1 MPDPE
6 GDAQLRDVPG
16 HGKDVGVVF
25 AGEAA
30 GLFGVDLF
38 QVKDDEAGGLHQR
51 VKLGQIGRVV
61 GAERLT
67 GCVQRG
73 VHALGA
79 GKLEELRHEVH
90 LPQRFAAADGDAA
103 FLAPVIAVAPD
114 VLEQLL
120 RRPFRAALSA
130 PRFGVVAV
138 FAAQGT
144 ALQKDNEPDTRP
156 VHRAEAFQRVD
167 ETDRVTVR
175 HGRYGRSRPSAAR
188 GSGR

>member
-1 MPDPE
+1 ML
-6 GDAQLRDVPG
+6 LR
-16 HGKDVGVVF
+16 
-25 AGEAA
+25 
-30 GLFGVDLF
+30 VDLLEIQDHQTGGSHQGIEGG
-38 QVKDDEAGGLHQR
+38 QV
-51 VKLGQIGRVV
+51 GRVI
-61 GAERLT
+61 GLERLT
-67 GCVQRG
+67 GRVQRG
-73 VHALGA
+73 VHPLGA
-79 GKLEELRHEVH
+79 CQLEEFCQEVH
-90 LPQRFAAADGDAA
+90 LPQRLTAADGDAA
-103 FLAPVIAVAPD
+103 LLAPVIAVAPD

-144 ALQKDNEPDTRP
+144 TLQKDNEPDTRP

-175 HGRYGRSRPSAAR
+175 HGRYGRLRPSAAR